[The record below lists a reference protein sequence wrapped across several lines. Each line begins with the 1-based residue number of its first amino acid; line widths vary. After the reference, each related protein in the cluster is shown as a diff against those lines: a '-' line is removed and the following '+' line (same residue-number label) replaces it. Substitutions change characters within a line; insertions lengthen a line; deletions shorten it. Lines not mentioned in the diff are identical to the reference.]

1 MKKLQNLEIIN
12 INTKNGKLVAVLSY
26 QDMDSLSDINNGYSI
41 IDVPLNI
48 RQLQISDRGNIL
60 VNQSV
65 KSYDTVANP
74 DL

>member
-12 INTKNGKLVAVLSY
+12 IQTKNGKLVATLSY
-26 QDMDSLSDINNGYSI
+26 QDIDNLSNINNGYSI

-65 KSYDTVANP
+65 RSYDTVTNP